1 MNQHTSHTNIEYS
14 PGDLSRGELSQN
26 GHGGN
31 QTQLAATVQNAVAQ
45 VPIYDIHTHL
55 YDPAFGDL
63 LLYGIDDLLVY
74 HYLVSES
81 FRFLEISYDA
91 FWSMSKTEQADLI
104 WDALFV
110 RHSPVSEACR
120 GVLTTLNKLGLDVN
134 QRDLPALRQ
143 WFSKWSKEDYTTH
156 CMELANVRTICMTN
170 SPFDDLE
177 RPVWEK
183 GFSRH
188 AGFTSALR
196 IDPMLMQWEQTVPQ
210 MQGWGYDVSV
220 ELTPKTLDEVRRF
233 LREWSQKIDA
243 LYVMVSL
250 PPDFAYPANTPTA
263 QLIEKA
269 VLPFCRESGLPF
281 SPMLGVKRAVNPH
294 LKLAGDGVGK
304 SDIRVLETMA
314 AQFSD
319 TKFLVTML
327 SRENQ
332 HELCVVA
339 RKFRNV
345 HIFGCWW
352 FTNIP
357 HIIDEMTRMRLELL
371 GLSVTPQHS
380 DARVLDQIIYKWEHS
395 KQVIGRVLVDK
406 YRDLA
411 TTGWQPTREEIERDV
426 RDLFGGAFETFL
438 KARV

>member
-1 MNQHTSHTNIEYS
+1 MNQHLAHSHIEY
-14 PGDLSRGELSQN
+14 SQN
-26 GHGGN
+26 GHSGE
-31 QTQLAATVQNAVAQ
+31 QFSQLAAAVENVVMQ
-45 VPIYDIHTHL
+45 VPVYDIHTHL

-81 FRFLEISYDA
+81 FRFVETPYDA

-134 QRDLPALRQ
+134 KRDLPALRQ
-143 WFSKWSKEDYTTH
+143 WFLKWNKEDYTAH

-188 AGFTSALR
+188 SGFTSALR
-196 IDPMLMQWEQTVPQ
+196 IDPMLMQWGQTVPQ
-210 MQGWGYDVSV
+210 MQSWGYDVSV
-220 ELTPKTLDEVRRF
+220 ELTPKTLEEVRRF

-243 LYVMVSL
+243 LMSWFRCRPTSRIRRTRRQRSSL
-250 PPDFAYPANTPTA
+250 KKP
-263 QLIEKA
+263 

-304 SDIRVLETMA
+304 SDIRVLETIA

-352 FTNIP
+352 FTNI
-357 HIIDEMTRMRLELL
+357 HTSL
-371 GLSVTPQHS
+371 T
-380 DARVLDQIIYKWEHS
+380 K
-395 KQVIGRVLVDK
+395 
-406 YRDLA
+406 
-411 TTGWQPTREEIERDV
+411 
-426 RDLFGGAFETFL
+426 
-438 KARV
+438 